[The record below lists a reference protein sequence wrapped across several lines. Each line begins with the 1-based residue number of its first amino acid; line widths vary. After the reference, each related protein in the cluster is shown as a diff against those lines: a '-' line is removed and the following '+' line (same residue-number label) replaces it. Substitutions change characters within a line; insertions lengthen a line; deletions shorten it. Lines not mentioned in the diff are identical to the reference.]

1 MKTTTEIKMS
11 AKALE
16 IFTAAD
22 TYTEWWT
29 EAELEAKATAFQT
42 WGNLTNGNL
51 SKADY
56 AEIFEVFERAAQ
68 SATPKAALFG
78 QVYINTLT
86 ALSEI

>member
-1 MKTTTEIKMS
+1 MNTNTEIKMS

-22 TYTEWWT
+22 SYTDWWK
-29 EAELEAKATAFQT
+29 EAELEAKAAAFNT
-42 WGNLTNGNL
+42 WGHLTNGEL
-51 SKADY
+51 SKAEY
-56 AEIFEVFERAAQ
+56 AEIFENFERAAK
-68 SATPKAALFG
+68 SGDPKRAHFG